1 MKTVFDS
8 MSEGVVAVDENRKL
22 VFHNSVARGFGGG
35 LPLEQDIDKWAEK
48 YGVFQSHG
56 KALVS
61 KEESPL
67 ELALNGKA
75 TDDFEVMVHNKKM
88 PEGVHC
94 SHQHQAAG
102 HCGEKQG
109 L

>member
-1 MKTVFDS
+1 MKT
-8 MSEGVVAVDENRKL
+8 GKL
-22 VFHNSVARGFGGG
+22 VFHNSVARGFG
-35 LPLEQDIDKWAEK
+35 ERVCRWSRDIDKWAEK

-75 TDDFEVMVHNKKM
+75 TDDFEVMV
-88 PEGVHC
+88 
-94 SHQHQAAG
+94 QQ
-102 HCGEKQG
+102 
-109 L
+109 